1 MPHVHLIGAGGIG
14 VSAIGR
20 YYASLGWTVSGSDT
34 VSSTITEALEREGIH
49 TVIGHSVDNLPLH
62 TDLVVHTESIFIAA
76 KGVSH
81 SEASSSNPELMAAKE
96 RGLKIESYP
105 QALASITNSQR
116 QIAVT
121 GSHGKSSTTSLIG
134 VMLQGS
140 TIGGSTI
147 VGTQLAQF
155 GGTNYFHDV
164 RSDWFAIE
172 ACEYKR
178 HFLEYTPEITVITN
192 IDLDHLDYY
201 RDRDDYISAFVSL
214 IARTRRAVVLSREDI
229 GCQDLYARVTEGD
242 RARLEWYWVDMESMQ
257 CGELTDSIVSTSEN
271 MGDRE
276 STVKVEGHTG
286 GFGEPRESV
295 GEPVVQIPFLA
306 LQVPGEHLRL
316 DANLAYTVGEIIGI
330 PESERI
336 EGLTGYR
343 GSWRRSEI
351 VGVTLAG
358 NTVISDY
365 GHHPSEI
372 RPTLAALRAKYSG
385 SELVVVFQPHQHS
398 RTRGLLDEFATAF
411 TDADRLIIPDIYAS
425 RDTPEDIAY
434 MTTARFVAT
443 VGEHH
448 SNIIDGGGL
457 AGT

>member
-1 MPHVHLIGAGGIG
+1 
-14 VSAIGR
+14 
-20 YYASLGWTVSGSDT
+20 
-34 VSSTITEALEREGIH
+34 
-49 TVIGHSVDNLPLH
+49 
-62 TDLVVHTESIFIAA
+62 
-76 KGVSH
+76 
-81 SEASSSNPELMAAKE
+81 
-96 RGLKIESYP
+96 
-105 QALASITNSQR
+105 
-116 QIAVT
+116 
-121 GSHGKSSTTSLIG
+121 
-134 VMLQGS
+134 MLQGS

-155 GGTNYFHDV
+155 GGTNYFHDA

-214 IARTRRAVVLSREDI
+214 IERTRRAVVLSREDI
-229 GCQDLYARVTEGD
+229 GCQDLYARVTEND
-242 RARLEWYWVDMESMQ
+242 RVRLEWYWVDMESMR
-257 CGELTDSIVSTSEN
+257 CGELTDSMSSNGETVGGFIESAEEVRGST
-271 MGDRE
+271 R
-276 STVKVEGHTG
+276 
-286 GFGEPRESV
+286 GFGEPRESS

-316 DANLAYTVGEIIGI
+316 DANLAYTVGEIVGI

-336 EGLTGYR
+336 AGLTGYR

-372 RPTLAALRAKYSG
+372 RPTLAALRGKYTD
-385 SELVVVFQPHQHS
+385 SELVVIFQPHQHS
-398 RTRGLLDEFATAF
+398 RTRGLLADFATAF
-411 TDADRLIIPDIYAS
+411 TDAKRLIIPDIYAS

-434 MTTARFVAT
+434 MTTERFVET
-443 VGEHH
+443 VGEYHQ
-448 SNIIDGGGL
+448 NIIDGGGL
-457 AGT
+457 TAT